1 MQNPESFF
9 RRVLHLAEQWPV
21 IQRLI
26 DAAVDGSYR
35 CGRGERDRVTEDEI
49 MGHQYQ
55 SDRGHSASFERWE
68 TEHHC
73 SGDARDILIPEYGG
87 AKEIFYR
94 GQFPCFKY
102 RQFEPQCL
110 LQNPVAHPVRR
121 SDFVLRKVHRGETK
135 ISGDTG
141 ILVTLLIGRT
151 RMRQLLT
158 VILGY
163 VQILGHIL
171 TAWVRH
177 QADVQDHL

>member
-1 MQNPESFF
+1 MENPETFC
-9 RRVLHLAEQWPV
+9 RRSIHLADQMAGNP
-21 IQRLI
+21 
-26 DAAVDGSYR
+26 AADR
-35 CGRGERDRVTEDEI
+35 RRGG
-49 MGHQYQ
+49 M
-55 SDRGHSASFERWE
+55 
-68 TEHHC
+68 
-73 SGDARDILIPEYGG
+73 
-87 AKEIFYR
+87 
-94 GQFPCFKY
+94 
-102 RQFEPQCL
+102 EPQCL

-177 QADVQDHL
+177 QADVQYRL